1 MEKRKLGS
9 SDIEIAPLVFGG
21 NVFGWTTDDNRT
33 FELLDAFVD
42 AGFNAVDTAD
52 VYSAWVP
59 GNKGGE
65 SEKAIGKWFKK
76 SGKRD
81 KIVLATKVGSEMGP
95 GKKGLS
101 KKYILEA
108 VESSLTRLQ
117 TDYIDLYQ
125 SHYDDP
131 NTPIEETMEAYNELV
146 KAGKVRIIGASNF
159 FADRLEE
166 SVKIGLQEGFTAYQT
181 FQPEFNLFDRQDFE
195 ENIAPFTIDNNLSV
209 ISYFSLASGFLS
221 GKYRS
226 KEDLKGSKRSGMVE
240 KYLTE
245 RGFKILSALDEIAS
259 EYNSNPATISLAW
272 IIANPAVTAPIA
284 SATTLD
290 QLKQLTEAATI
301 QLDEAAFEKLTDA
314 SAW

>member
-1 MEKRKLGS
+1 MEKRKLGN
-9 SDIEIAPLVFGG
+9 SDIKIAPLVFGG
-21 NVFGWTTDDNRT
+21 NVFGWTADDAMTSR
-33 FELLDAFVD
+33 LLDAFTD

-65 SEKAIGKWFKK
+65 SETAIGKWFKS

-81 KIVLATKVGSEMGP
+81 RIILATKVGAELGE

-101 KKYILEA
+101 QKYIVKA
-108 VESSLTRLQ
+108 VEDSLHRLQ

-131 NTPIEETMEAYNELV
+131 QTPINETLEAYDKLV
-146 KAGKVRIIGASNF
+146 KDGKVRTIGASNF
-159 FADRLEE
+159 QIDRLEE
-166 SVKIGLQEGFTAYQT
+166 SIKISQLEGMATYQT
-181 FQPEFNLFDRQDFE
+181 FQPEFNLYDRQEFE
-195 ENIAPFTIDNNLSV
+195 TNIAPFTTSSNLSV

-226 KEDLKGSKRSGMVE
+226 KDDLRGSRRSGMVE
-240 KYLTE
+240 KYLTP
-245 RGFKILSALDEIAS
+245 RGLKILSVLDEVAAA
-259 EYNSNPATISLAW
+259 YNSNPSTISLAW
-272 IIANPAVTAPIA
+272 LIAHPAITAPIA
-284 SATTLD
+284 SATNTE
-290 QLKQLTEAATI
+290 QLKQLTDAAA
-301 QLDEAAFEKLTDA
+301 LKLSDEAIQKLNDA

>member
-1 MEKRKLGS
+1 MEKRKLGN
-9 SDIEIAPLVFGG
+9 SDIKIAPLVFGG
-21 NVFGWTTDDNRT
+21 NVFGWTADDAMTSR
-33 FELLDAFVD
+33 LLDAFTD

-65 SEKAIGKWFKK
+65 SETAIGKWFKS

-81 KIVLATKVGSEMGP
+81 RIILATKVGAELSE

-101 KKYILEA
+101 QKYIVKA
-108 VESSLTRLQ
+108 VEDSLHRLQ

-131 NTPIEETMEAYNELV
+131 QTPINETLEAYDKLV
-146 KAGKVRIIGASNF
+146 KDGKVRTIGASNF
-159 FADRLEE
+159 QIDRLEE
-166 SVKIGLQEGFTAYQT
+166 SIKISQLEGMATYQT
-181 FQPEFNLFDRQDFE
+181 FQPEFNLYDRQEFE
-195 ENIAPFTIDNNLSV
+195 TNIAPFTTSSNLSV

-226 KEDLKGSKRSGMVE
+226 KDDLRGSRRSGMVE
-240 KYLTE
+240 KYLTP
-245 RGFKILSALDEIAS
+245 RGLKILSVLDEVAAA
-259 EYNSNPATISLAW
+259 YNSNPSTISLAW
-272 IIANPAVTAPIA
+272 LIAHPAITAPIA
-284 SATTLD
+284 SATNTE
-290 QLKQLTEAATI
+290 QLKQLTDAAA
-301 QLDEAAFEKLTDA
+301 LKLSDEAIQKLNDA

>member
-1 MEKRKLGS
+1 MEKRKLGN
-9 SDIEIAPLVFGG
+9 SDIKIAPLVFGG
-21 NVFGWTTDDNRT
+21 NVFGWTADDAMTSR
-33 FELLDAFVD
+33 LLDAFTD

-65 SEKAIGKWFKK
+65 SETAIGKWFKS

-81 KIVLATKVGSEMGP
+81 RIILATKVGAELSE

-101 KKYILEA
+101 QKYIVKA
-108 VESSLTRLQ
+108 VEDSLHRLQ

-131 NTPIEETMEAYNELV
+131 QTPINETLEAYDKLV
-146 KAGKVRIIGASNF
+146 KDGKVRTIGASNF
-159 FADRLEE
+159 QIDRLEE
-166 SVKIGLQEGFTAYQT
+166 SIKISQLEGMATYQT
-181 FQPEFNLFDRQDFE
+181 FQPEFNLYDRQEFE
-195 ENIAPFTIDNNLSV
+195 TNIAPFTTSNNLSV

-226 KEDLKGSKRSGMVE
+226 KDDLRGSRRSGMVE
-240 KYLTE
+240 KYLTP
-245 RGFKILSALDEIAS
+245 RGLKILSVLDEVAAA
-259 EYNSNPATISLAW
+259 YNSNPSTISLAW
-272 IIANPAVTAPIA
+272 LIAHPAITAPIA
-284 SATTLD
+284 SATNTE
-290 QLKQLTEAATI
+290 QLKQLTDAAA
-301 QLDEAAFEKLTDA
+301 LKLSDEAIQKLNDA

>member
-65 SEKAIGKWFKK
+65 SETAIGKWFKK

-159 FADRLEE
+159 SVDRLEE

-301 QLDEAAFEKLTDA
+301 QLDEVALEKLTDA